1 MRTTV
6 LTLLD
11 FKQPVEASNVNVS
24 AIQECLVCLEL
35 SIESKLQGSN
45 VCIVPSPVQGEVIL
59 SVNGATLLLGSK
71 LYSYPS
77 NSRTVKEHS
86 IERSLNA
93 TIKGDN
99 NLSIGSKTRSKGDRG
114 ILGIQ
119 GGLVGIWQSLEGNVY
134 RGKNAGISG

>member
-6 LTLLD
+6 LPLLD
-11 FKQPVEASNVNVS
+11 FEQPVETSNVNVS

-59 SVNGATLLLGSK
+59 SVNGAALLLGSE
-71 LYSYPS
+71 LHSYPS
-77 NSRTVKEHS
+77 NGRAVEKYS
-86 IERSLNA
+86 IERSLST
-93 TIKGDN
+93 TIKGHNSLPID
-99 NLSIGSKTRSKGDRG
+99 SKTGGKGDRG

-119 GGLVGIWQSLEGNVY
+119 GGLIGIWQPLKGNVY